1 MKTTFEHN
9 ARVVTLNLLRI
20 MTGLLF
26 AQYGVQKLFGWLGGR
41 QVESL
46 VSLTGLAGVLELV
59 GGLLILL
66 GLFTRP
72 VAFILAGEMA
82 AAYFLRHA
90 PQGFWPIVNRGEL
103 AALYSILFLYFAA
116 HGGGAYS
123 LDGLL
128 RRRKTNH
135 GLQRPAPAAHDPEA
149 VEPSARSAKEHS
161 RRYTKVTMKTGLL
174 A

>member
-1 MKTTFEHN
+1 MKTTLIHN
-9 ARVVTLNLLRI
+9 GRIVTLNLLRI
-20 MTGLLF
+20 VTGILF
-26 AQYGVQKLFGWLGGR
+26 AQHGAQKLFGWLGGR

-46 VSLTGLAGVLELV
+46 FSLTGLAGVLEFF
-59 GGLLILL
+59 GGLLILV

-90 PQGFWPIVNRGEL
+90 PNGFWPIVNRGEL
-103 AALYSILFLYFAA
+103 AALYSFLFLYFAV

-123 LDGLL
+123 LDGLF
-128 RRRKTNH
+128 RRRKTNQ
-135 GLQRPAPAAHDPEA
+135 GLQRAAPAAHDPEA
-149 VEPSARSAKEHS
+149 SEPSARSAK
-161 RRYTKVTMKTGLL
+161 VIMNTGLL